1 MSKREFQ
8 LRWEQMI
15 KDIEDNADFI
25 ETELFKIGN
34 QKKADSDEDKL
45 REELKDK

>member
-15 KDIEDNADFI
+15 KDIGDNADFI

-34 QKKADSDEDKL
+34 QKKKDSDEDKQ
-45 REELKDK
+45 

>member
-15 KDIEDNADFI
+15 KDISDNADFI
-25 ETELFKIGN
+25 ETELLKIGN
-34 QKKADSDEDKL
+34 QKKEDSD
-45 REELKDK
+45 KDKQ

>member
-15 KDIEDNADFI
+15 KDIADNADFI
-25 ETELFKIGN
+25 ETELLKVGN
-34 QKKADSDEDKL
+34 QKKENSDEDKQ
-45 REELKDK
+45 

>member
-34 QKKADSDEDKL
+34 QKKEDSDEDKQ
-45 REELKDK
+45 